1 VPSATEPVLD
11 IAGHQE
17 AFLVTRFILYYIGA
31 SKRGVRIRCV
41 CRSRRTPGGL
51 CGFSHFFLRS
61 ALLTSLLGGEA
72 MTAKIIRMP
81 APPTTFWTKVQGVK
95 VEILEV
101 LEDNYLYSVK
111 ELARYIESDRET
123 VSAALRELQFE
134 HKVIPV
140 GPRWARS

>member
-1 VPSATEPVLD
+1 
-11 IAGHQE
+11 
-17 AFLVTRFILYYIGA
+17 
-31 SKRGVRIRCV
+31 
-41 CRSRRTPGGL
+41 
-51 CGFSHFFLRS
+51 
-61 ALLTSLLGGEA
+61 
-72 MTAKIIRMP
+72 MTAKIIQMP

-134 HKVIPV
+134 HKVLPV